1 MEREEIQ
8 NVFAL
13 NSEFK
18 EIHISEAK
26 SGRQGYF
33 CIGCKREMQAVKTL
47 IPGRMSYFR
56 HDHNASSG
64 TKCTYSDET
73 YRHKVAK
80 EILLQKKYVKVPSVI
95 KYPSDKISGNPMLI
109 SNATVIYAHRV
120 RSEIIIYENDF
131 GEIIWEKTSQVTSS
145 KHLFIKPDIVFFDES
160 DNPILI
166 IELVATHKVNFKKSV
181 ILKRLGIN
189 AISISIPKGTLQEIG
204 SLFDKVSHTRWIYNF
219 DYDSTEF
226 ISDSNSNIEG
236 IPTINDDQ
244 RDLLKE
250 SLKCRTAQINNLIR
264 SIRKCMD
271 SERFKSASRSIESEI
286 LRNEDNT
293 ERERNDLEQ
302 KEELL
307 ERGAREILDRIRNDI
322 TRKHQER
329 RANVGK
335 AKRIIEFEE
344 QSIQKKFDELA
355 ELQRKTIENHR
366 SELVER
372 HGRFLEEKYRSTIS
386 NLETRRNEL
395 EERYRRTQNAHIET
409 IEEQTESI
417 RVLRRIIDRE
427 SENFRNFE
435 SDQRTTEK
443 SIDTLRRRIEEE
455 RASIQKYERK
465 GTEFE
470 KRGCDIRNEQERIIE
485 TIGRARQQEECD
497 GKSSGGEGI
506 GENEN
511 RGNIGSEISR
521 LLAQRKH
528 EAEIFIL
535 ITEAKANN
543 RRIKQAID
551 IVRCGTYKNWHE

>member
-18 EIHISEAK
+18 EIHISEAI

-56 HDHNASSG
+56 HDHNASIVP
-64 TKCTYSDET
+64 KCTYSDET
-73 YRHKVAK
+73 YRHKIAK

-95 KYPSDKISGNPMLI
+95 KYPPDKNFGKPMLI

-120 RSEIIIYENDF
+120 RSEIIIYKNDY
-131 GEIIWEKTSQVTSS
+131 GEIVWENTSKVTSS
-145 KHLFIKPDIVFFDES
+145 KHLFIKPDIVFFDEK

-166 IELVATHKVNFKKSV
+166 IELVATHKVNLEKTV
-181 ILKRLGIN
+181 TLKRLGIN
-189 AISISIPKGTLQEIG
+189 AISISIPKGTIQEIENIID
-204 SLFDKVSHTRWIYNF
+204 SVSHTKWIYNY
-219 DYDSTEF
+219 DYDNTEYR
-226 ISDSNSNIEG
+226 SDSNSNIEG

-264 SIRKCMD
+264 SIRMCMD

-286 LRNEDNT
+286 LRIEDNT

-322 TRKHQER
+322 TRKHHER
-329 RANVGK
+329 RANVEK

-344 QSIQKKFDELA
+344 QSIQKKYDELA
-355 ELQRKTIENHR
+355 ELQRKTTENHR
-366 SELVER
+366 SEFIKR
-372 HGRFLEEKYRSTIS
+372 HGRFLEEKYRPTI
-386 NLETRRNEL
+386 NGLESKRNEL

-417 RVLRRIIDRE
+417 RDLRKIIDRE
-427 SENFRNFE
+427 SENFRNLE
-435 SDQRTTEK
+435 SDQRKREK

-455 RASIQKYERK
+455 RESIQKYERK

-470 KRGCDIRNEQERIIE
+470 KRGCDIRNERERIIE
-485 TIGRARQQEECD
+485 TIGRARQQEEFGC
-497 GKSSGGEGI
+497 KSSGGEGI

-511 RGNIGSEISR
+511 QGNIGSEISR

-528 EAEIFIL
+528 EAEIFIF

-551 IVRCGTYKNWHE
+551 IVRSGAYKNWHE